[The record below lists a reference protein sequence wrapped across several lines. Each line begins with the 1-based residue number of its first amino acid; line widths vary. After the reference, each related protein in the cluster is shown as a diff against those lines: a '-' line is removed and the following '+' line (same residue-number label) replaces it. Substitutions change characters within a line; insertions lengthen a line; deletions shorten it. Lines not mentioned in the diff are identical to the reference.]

1 MAENLERLTEA
12 GVIVDEK
19 KLSDAERKVLQE
31 LEPDE
36 VDMLVRMRKK
46 LDDAIAEA
54 GGGAAGFRS
63 PEFQPSPNVIV

>member
-46 LDDAIAEA
+46 LDDAIAET
-54 GGGAAGFRS
+54 GGGAAGFES
-63 PEFQPSPNVIV
+63 AEFQPSPNVIV